1 MHIASDTYFTKCVGT
16 GGHPLTIVPDG
27 GGIVRYCQNGT
38 SERIRQL
45 IGTLR

>member
-16 GGHPLTIVPDG
+16 GGHPLTIV
-27 GGIVRYCQNGT
+27 RYCQNGT
-38 SERIRQL
+38 SERIRQDIRQL